1 MDTNPAHVEPPPIP
15 LVKEMSTGKS
25 NEDYVKLKLHRYPT
39 SNTSDLYEFRISL
52 FDHGDPEKFLLFI
65 RNLKMTLEATGTL
78 KTDVKVQYLRT
89 IVHRETLRQ
98 FDFLSSDVENTDIS
112 LIVDYL
118 LKYLAWY
125 FQPL

>member
-1 MDTNPAHVEPPPIP
+1 
-15 LVKEMSTGKS
+15 
-25 NEDYVKLKLHRYPT
+25 
-39 SNTSDLYEFRISL
+39 
-52 FDHGDPEKFLLFI
+52 
-65 RNLKMTLEATGTL
+65 MTLEATGTL
-78 KTDVKVQYLRT
+78 ETDVKVQYLRT

-125 FQPL
+125 FLPCKFSLKKKACNAPLYEKNMQIKCEALCDALN